1 MDKLIKK
8 LNIDETYTKAPKQ
21 KVFNKVKDN
30 VPHVED
36 YNFMADLLLLPE
48 TKKGFKYLLV
58 RLGSNVLVQKKR
70 SNRAEFLFSF

>member
-1 MDKLIKK
+1 MENLIKK
-8 LNIDETYTKAPKQ
+8 LKIDETYTKARKQ

-36 YNFMADLLLLPE
+36 CNFMADLLLLPE

-58 RLGSNVLVQKKR
+58 VVDLVNDDFDIEQLTNKDSK
-70 SNRAEFLFSF
+70 

>member
-48 TKKGFKYLLV
+48 TKKDLNIY
-58 RLGSNVLVQKKR
+58 
-70 SNRAEFLFSF
+70 